1 MPTIT
6 ILVVGR
12 TATTHLRYDKIVIWM
27 GFRAGVKA
35 HMGEI
40 SLKHAANT
48 R

>member
-1 MPTIT
+1 MPTTT
-6 ILVVGR
+6 ILVIRR
-12 TATTHLRYDKIVIWM
+12 TAMACLRYDKIVIWM

-40 SLKHAANT
+40 SVKHTVDT